1 MAGFCSKCGSSL
13 PESTGFCPA
22 CGTPVAAASAPSSA
36 ASVNPGYAPVATPVT
51 PTYPA
56 PTYPAPPPVQP
67 NYSVPP
73 PARGG
78 GALKIVLIVI
88 AVIVGLGILAACV
101 VGYGIYRVKQAVHL
115 DNKGNATISTLGGSI
130 SAGKDVDVSAADLGV
145 PLYPGATR
153 GQGGMKMTLPTGS
166 MNSVIFLTNDS
177 PSDVVAFYKGKL
189 GENEVD
195 TETSNGSVLSSGHDS
210 TGSGG
215 MKNATMIT
223 VAPASGNDEGKTQIT
238 IVRTVSAK

>member
-13 PESTGFCPA
+13 PASTGFCPA
-22 CGTPVAAASAPSSA
+22 CGTSVAAASAP
-36 ASVNPGYAPVATPVT
+36 VNPAPVSPGYAPVATTVAT

-56 PTYPAPPPVQP
+56 PQPVYGAPPPAQ
-67 NYSVPP
+67 SS
-73 PARGG
+73 

-88 AVIVGLGILAACV
+88 AVIVGLGVLAAGV
-101 VGYGIYRVKQAVHL
+101 VGYGIYRVKQAVHV
-115 DNKGNATISTLGGSI
+115 DNKGNATISGLGGSI

-166 MNSVIFLTNDS
+166 MNSVVFVSNDS

-195 TETSNGSVLSSGHDS
+195 TETSNGSVLSSGTNNS
-210 TGSGG
+210 GTGGF
-215 MKNATMIT
+215 KNATMIT
-223 VAPASGNDEGKTQIT
+223 VSPGSGDSEGKTQIT
-238 IVRTVSAK
+238 IVRTVSTK